1 MSTSVCQFDGHPSLD
16 KRYNGCWAADRH
28 FPIMVDWSVGGLR
41 PHPRYVELCGPVA
54 EPTLFEMANLGDR
67 LWEEPL
73 VVTDSGIILDGY
85 KRWLLAHQQ
94 KGTHVLCIQHSLES
108 DKDVLSFLVDLQLR
122 KPKVQNDFQRILL
135 ALELE
140 FMLRAMARER
150 QQTGGRDKGSSNLTT
165 DARVDVRSEM
175 ARRAKVSA
183 GNVTKVKQ
191 VLARGCPDLLA
202 ALKSGHISIHRAH
215 HWSKLPQVRQRRS
228 LLEWRDAKDIKSS
241 ITRLL
246 KKHSRSDSPRPL
258 TIPRLAQLL
267 MSVSLITGEVPV
279 EIIKCQG
286 QRIFISE
293 ELSLALQELSEDPDP
308 KSRGN

>member
-1 MSTSVCQFDGHPSLD
+1 
-16 KRYNGCWAADRH
+16 
-28 FPIMVDWSVGGLR
+28 
-41 PHPRYVELCGPVA
+41 
-54 EPTLFEMANLGDR
+54 MANLGEG

-94 KGTHVLCIQHSLES
+94 KRTHVLCIQHSLER
-108 DKDVLSFLVDLQLR
+108 DADVLSFLIDLQLR

-140 FMLRAMARER
+140 PMLRAMAKER
-150 QQTGGRDKGSSNLTT
+150 QQIGGRDKGSSNLTN
-165 DARVDVRSEM
+165 DARIDVRSEI

-191 VLARGCPDLLA
+191 VLARGCLDLLA
-202 ALKSGHISIHRAH
+202 ALRSGEISIHRAH
-215 HWSKLPQVRQRRS
+215 HWSKLPQVRQRRL
-228 LLEWRDAKDIKSS
+228 LLEWRYAKDVKSS

-246 KKHSRSDSPRPL
+246 KKHSRSDSSRPL
-258 TIPRLAQLL
+258 TISQLAQLL
-267 MSVSLITGEVPV
+267 VSVSLLTGEVPV
-279 EIIKCQG
+279 ETIKCQG

-293 ELSLALQELSEDPDP
+293 ELCLALQELSEDPAP
-308 KSRGN
+308 KSLGN